1 MKIKTKKMSYK
12 IISKYIKNIEFN
24 IPNPKTF
31 YLLSKE
37 ISNYKI
43 NININSN
50 QIEKNI
56 IEVETTLN
64 LIPIKE
70 NFEKIK
76 TNITYS
82 TIIEIKEEINKEDI
96 EKIILIEVPNKF
108 YSEIRNIFIYLFENS
123 GFKDIKISDK
133 VDFKK
138 LYELRK
144 VQ

>member
-1 MKIKTKKMSYK
+1 MSYK